1 MLTFANSETQR
12 LPSLMDEYVS
22 LNDLLRDRAAR
33 GDFRVVS
40 FPIATREQVAADIQ
54 AYEQEISLFLFSGHA
69 GSDCIQL
76 EDGLG
81 QAGGVAAMLGR
92 CSHLK
97 VVVLN
102 GCSTAGQVHQLLQSG
117 VPVVVATSAPVGDAK
132 ATVFSKA
139 FFRSLSRQ
147 SDSILD
153 AFNKAM
159 SEVKFYGKVNYNDL
173 EARGL
178 GSVAHERPLWGI
190 YYYENNGVVAQSW
203 KLDSDFTNAGQ
214 TISSASDQSGAEQ
227 KALNY
232 QVRKFIENGKI
243 KDAIVTLISCKETE
257 QDATILMDRFKKL
270 ERDDRLCLISN
281 SESILQRA
289 RLADAVLRLSSDL
302 HQ

>member
-1 MLTFANSETQR
+1 MLTFANSETQK
-12 LPSLMDEYVS
+12 LPALMDEYVS

-54 AYEQEISLFLFSGHA
+54 AYEQEITLFLFSGHA

-76 EDGLG
+76 EDGFG
-81 QAGGVAAMLGR
+81 HASGVAAMLGR
-92 CSHLK
+92 CSCLK
-97 VVVLN
+97 VVMLN

-132 ATVFSKA
+132 ATIFSKA

-147 SDSILD
+147 NDSILD

-159 SEVKFYGKVNYNDL
+159 SEVKFYGQVNYNEV

-178 GSVAHERPLWGI
+178 GTVAHEKPLWGI

-203 KLDSDFTNAGQ
+203 KLDSNCMPPGKATRTSTGQ
-214 TISSASDQSGAEQ
+214 LSAELNFLRDQI
-227 KALNY
+227 
-232 QVRKFIENGKI
+232 RKFIENGKI
-243 KDAIVTLISCKETE
+243 KEAIVILISSKETE
-257 QDATILMDRFKKL
+257 QDATIVMNRFKKL
-270 ERDDRLCLISN
+270 ERDERLGLISN
-281 SESILQRA
+281 SESNVQRA
-289 RLADAVLRLSSDL
+289 RIADSVLQLSSEL
-302 HQ
+302 N